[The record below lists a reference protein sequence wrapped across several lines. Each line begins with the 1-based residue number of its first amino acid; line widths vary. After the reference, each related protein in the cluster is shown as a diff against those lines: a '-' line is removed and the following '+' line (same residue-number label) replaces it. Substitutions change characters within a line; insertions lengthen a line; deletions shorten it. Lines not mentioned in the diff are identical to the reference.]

1 MERITSLSPARIS
14 LEDSVFHE
22 MVACA
27 QAGYP
32 EEVAGLLLGR
42 SRADRIHVDRF
53 LKVTNSQRAEAR
65 TCSYQISSTDWL
77 SGERQARHLALEL
90 IGVFH
95 SHPDHPSQP
104 SSTDLECALPN
115 FIYII
120 AAIYQQTL
128 AGVQAWQLREDR
140 SQFENCLLCLP
151 REDPIA

>member
-1 MERITSLSPARIS
+1 MERTTSLSPARIS
-14 LEDSVFHE
+14 LEECAFHE

-42 SRADRIHVDRF
+42 SQAACIHVDRF
-53 LKVTNSQRAEAR
+53 LRVANSQRAEAR
-65 TCSYQISSTDWL
+65 TCSYQISSADWQ
-77 SGERQARHLALEL
+77 SGERQARDLALEL

-120 AAIYQQTL
+120 AAIHQQTL
-128 AGVQAWQLREDR
+128 AGLQAWQLREDR
-140 SQFENCLLCLP
+140 SQFEHCVLCLP
-151 REDPIA
+151 QEEPGV